1 MMQHNEENVMSQHDE
16 ESFIR
21 QTIGEYFGTEAAQ
34 GTLTRIKQGMTN
46 DSYIFT
52 ANGAKYIFRYN
63 GAGSER
69 LIDRAN
75 EKHVYELVCPTGITE
90 EVVTISVTPG
100 YKISHYFENSHVC
113 DVRNFDETRRSMEA
127 LRSFHE
133 RRITGV
139 KSFDPF
145 DELCR
150 YESML
155 PKDVLD
161 AADYQAVRAEV
172 VSLRPYLLPFL
183 TENTV
188 LCHVDSLADNFLFV
202 EGVERPYIL
211 DWEYAGLCDP
221 LFDVAQFALYADY
234 AEDALEQL
242 IADYFPEGVDDGRR
256 ARVYGYIVVGGF
268 LWYDWCIYRGMYGA
282 DLSDYAARQLC
293 YVKAHLPKA
302 RALLGA

>member
-16 ESFIR
+16 EAFIR

-75 EKHVYELVCPTGITE
+75 EKRVYELVCPMGITE

-100 YKISHYFENSHVC
+100 YKISHYFESSHVC

-161 AADYQAVRAEV
+161 TADYQAVRAEV
-172 VSLRPYLLPFL
+172 VSLRPYLLLFL

-282 DLSDYAARQLC
+282 DLSDYAARQLR